1 MPLFRLYQYSIV
13 VGCKTRERLEL
24 GTLNFIC
31 SISTKNKQHVFFLEE
46 DEGGGGGGRT
56 FYGRVMPFFRLGY
69 KNLVNTIS

>member
-46 DEGGGGGGRT
+46 DEGGGGGGSDLLWQSYALFST
-56 FYGRVMPFFRLGY
+56 RL
-69 KNLVNTIS
+69 